1 MGTLTMSHAGNLSPA
16 ARSMLEELE
25 SELNAGH
32 VEKPRQVLRAM
43 PTQILSDIEQVYE
56 ETRLRTEFKMSQV
69 YQRASVCDGNIKAVG
84 ERRKDLLTEQHDV
97 SEQISQQIEA
107 LREQLKE
114 QERKLQM
121 QLADMVRAKE
131 AALDEQHNDLERRR
145 ARLVGMYREA
155 EEYLNDGVHHKYEFI
170 ARTHEME
177 SKMDAHIALSLDVD
191 GLDLGL
197 QREVPYAAAAHAV
210 SGLVMDVDA
219 YTPMSTP
226 APAALPSGSVNPK
239 AASGFVSAAPVS
251 PPRSPQPSLSASGTA
266 MTPKDA
272 VPNAVYVNGLA
283 PDTTE
288 EDIRGVFEHFGEI
301 KMVNARHVSNGGFA
315 FVFFKTE
322 QGATAALQ
330 NPRVVVGDRTV
341 NILAKKQ
348 ILSGGGRW
356 L

>member
-1 MGTLTMSHAGNLSPA
+1 MGKIGTLTMSHAGNLSPA

-107 LREQLKE
+107 LREQLE
-114 QERKLQM
+114 
-121 QLADMVRAKE
+121 DMVRAKE

-197 QREVPYAAAAHAV
+197 QRDVP
-210 SGLVMDVDA
+210 
-219 YTPMSTP
+219 
-226 APAALPSGSVNPK
+226 
-239 AASGFVSAAPVS
+239 
-251 PPRSPQPSLSASGTA
+251 
-266 MTPKDA
+266 
-272 VPNAVYVNGLA
+272 
-283 PDTTE
+283 
-288 EDIRGVFEHFGEI
+288 
-301 KMVNARHVSNGGFA
+301 
-315 FVFFKTE
+315 
-322 QGATAALQ
+322 
-330 NPRVVVGDRTV
+330 
-341 NILAKKQ
+341 
-348 ILSGGGRW
+348 
-356 L
+356 

>member
-1 MGTLTMSHAGNLSPA
+1 
-16 ARSMLEELE
+16 
-25 SELNAGH
+25 LNAGH

-69 YQRASVCDGNIKAVG
+69 YQRASVCDSNIKAVG
-84 ERRKDLLTEQHDV
+84 ERRKELLGEQHQV
-97 SEQISQQIEA
+97 SELISQEIET
-107 LREQLKE
+107 LREALKE

-121 QLADMVRAKE
+121 QLADMVRVKE

-170 ARTHEME
+170 SKTHEME

-191 GLDLGL
+191 GLDLSL
-197 QREVPYAAAAHAV
+197 QKDVPYAVAAQAI
-210 SGLVMDVDA
+210 STLVMDTESD
-219 YTPMSTP
+219 Y
-226 APAALPSGSVNPK
+226 APQTRSVVPVSENPK
-239 AASGFVSAAPVS
+239 AASMSPARAQPNS
-251 PPRSPQPSLSASGTA
+251 PPGSPPQQSTLSASGTA

-288 EDIRGVFEHFGEI
+288 EDIRAVFEHFGEI

-322 QGATAALQ
+322 AGATAALQ

>member
-1 MGTLTMSHAGNLSPA
+1 MGIGTLTMSHAGNLSPA

-84 ERRKDLLTEQHDV
+84 ECRKELLTEQHDV

-107 LREQLKE
+107 LRERLKE

-197 QREVPYAAAAHAV
+197 QRDVPY
-210 SGLVMDVDA
+210 
-219 YTPMSTP
+219 